1 MKIEKNY
8 ESFENF
14 MQDLIDIYVEKEDF
28 SVLCDDRIANK
39 IAKKFLTFND
49 NTRICVADFELSE
62 NGGYLDEYH
71 VANIDNDLYIE
82 KARRNNKLLTC
93 CAETIV
99 FVQKDF
105 VQDDFFEK
113 NTIPSIYFLF
123 SIKEEI

>member
-49 NTRICVADFELSE
+49 NTRICVADFESSE

>member
-28 SVLCDDRIANK
+28 SVLCDDRLANK

-49 NTRICVADFELSE
+49 NTRICVAGFEVAE

-99 FVQKDF
+99 FVQQDF

>member
-14 MQDLIDIYVEKEDF
+14 MQDIIDIYVEKEDF

-49 NTRICVADFELSE
+49 NTRICVADFESSE
-62 NGGYLDEYH
+62 IGGYLDEYH

-123 SIKEEI
+123 SIKDEV